1 MSSILNADQNDDWS
15 KGEKIILIMSKLE
28 TKFLLL
34 ENTRM
39 HGCVYMY
46 MYMFIQ
52 ILGCMYELMYAH
64 RHTQVPAFKNK
75 KMKKNAYLFLLFLYR
90 EFSNFANR
98 LPAFRSPFV
107 SKDFDNFTRPTK
119 K

>member
-1 MSSILNADQNDDWS
+1 MSSILNADQNDDWP

-64 RHTQVPAFKNK
+64 THTHTHRYLPLKIK
-75 KMKKNAYLFLLFLYR
+75 K
-90 EFSNFANR
+90 
-98 LPAFRSPFV
+98 
-107 SKDFDNFTRPTK
+107 
-119 K
+119 